1 MAEWLRAFIAGEN
14 VGKEASNSSIFP
26 TTPFSPGSG
35 VFHVLLLTLTAGL
48 LLLTQRF
55 VHPLDGLLIRAQG

>member
-26 TTPFSPGSG
+26 MTP
-35 VFHVLLLTLTAGL
+35 LLPWSV
-48 LLLTQRF
+48 
-55 VHPLDGLLIRAQG
+55 VHPHTEVNGLFFPSVGMWIHV